1 MWTVRTCVSDK
12 VVPCEGQV
20 LWVLV
25 GERVGP
31 HGSGLGVI
39 MGTEKGRVQGRAG
52 KVRI

>member
-1 MWTVRTCVSDK
+1 VSDE

-39 MGTEKGRVQGRAG
+39 MGTEKEGGGRAG
-52 KVRI
+52 EVR